1 MNPIVLTTGDML
13 VAAAL
18 IVTSSAL
25 SFLLS
30 LGLQRALLVS
40 AVRMAVQLALVGS
53 VLLFVF
59 GHASVWLTI
68 GLLAFMFSAA
78 GWEAGSRQQVRLCPG
93 WHFGIAGVATAT
105 GTVIVVLIGLL
116 TALQPHPWYVA
127 RTAIPLTGLLLGNV
141 MNATRAC

>member
-53 VLLFVF
+53 VLLL
-59 GHASVWLTI
+59 S
-68 GLLAFMFSAA
+68 
-78 GWEAGSRQQVRLCPG
+78 
-93 WHFGIAGVATAT
+93 
-105 GTVIVVLIGLL
+105 LI
-116 TALQPHPWYVA
+116 H
-127 RTAIPLTGLLLGNV
+127 I
-141 MNATRAC
+141 

>member
-40 AVRMAVQLALVGS
+40 AVRMAVRLRLSAVFCCSCLAMRRCG
-53 VLLFVF
+53 
-59 GHASVWLTI
+59 
-68 GLLAFMFSAA
+68 
-78 GWEAGSRQQVRLCPG
+78 
-93 WHFGIAGVATAT
+93 
-105 GTVIVVLIGLL
+105 
-116 TALQPHPWYVA
+116 
-127 RTAIPLTGLLLGNV
+127 
-141 MNATRAC
+141 